1 MYDKVILDHYSQVS
15 KQEGH
20 LESCTMADQKIRD
33 LESEFILDGIRSFV
47 AVSSVEKI
55 KLLDVGCGNGF
66 TLSLVHRKFTQL
78 QLSGI
83 EYTPALRVLANKKGL
98 PCKILPGDIRDSLSI
113 PTEQDIIIC
122 QRVIINLLNKEDQ
135 KKALQN
141 LINSLRSGGILIV
154 IEAFTSGLENLNK
167 CRAELGL
174 SQIPPA
180 HHNLYLEDDFFSSNE
195 NFFEV
200 STALGANLLSTHYF
214 ISRVLHDLALASTNS
229 SFVRNS
235 LFVRFFDDA
244 LPVGIGQFAP
254 LKCLIFK
261 KK

>member
-33 LESEFILDGIRSFV
+33 LESEFIIDGIRSFI
-47 AVSSVEKI
+47 AGSSAEKI

-66 TLSLVHRKFTQL
+66 TLSLVNRNFPEL
-78 QLSGI
+78 ILSGI
-83 EYTPALRVLANKKGL
+83 EYTPELRDLANKKGL
-98 PCKILPGDIRDSLSI
+98 PCEILPGDIRDSLSI
-113 PTEQDIIIC
+113 QTEQDIIIC

-135 KKALQN
+135 KKALRN
-141 LINSLRSGGILIV
+141 LINSLRSGGFLIV

-167 CRAELGL
+167 CRVELGL

-180 HHNLYLEDDFFSSNE
+180 HHNLYLEDDFFAANE
-195 NFFEV
+195 DVVEV

-254 LKCLIFK
+254 LKCHVFK
-261 KK
+261 KT